1 MDGKTSAKS
10 KIKAENCMENPP
22 IHSVGSEWIS
32 MDLSFPSKRERDN
45 FFSGRSQKCLIYNFL
60 NNARRRLQWAEIA
73 ATERMQ
79 TRMSGIVL
87 EDKSQLSEQTRTNK
101 RINAAVKNFDECKRS
116 TVAAAAVLLNE
127 KCFCV

>member
-45 FFSGRSQKCLIYNFL
+45 FFPEG
-60 NNARRRLQWAEIA
+60 
-73 ATERMQ
+73 
-79 TRMSGIVL
+79 V
-87 EDKSQLSEQTRTNK
+87 KSAWFIT
-101 RINAAVKNFDECKRS
+101 F
-116 TVAAAAVLLNE
+116 
-127 KCFCV
+127 